1 MTAVVNV
8 ISPVLIKAGQF
19 IDGASANSDVWVKS
33 GEHEID
39 SDFAQSLAS
48 SGYVEVISVNG
59 VGFVAA
65 PCCADH

>member
-19 IDGASANSDVWVKS
+19 IDGKNAPADVWVKS

-39 SDFAQSLAS
+39 DDLAQDLAR
-48 SGYVEVISVNG
+48 SGYVEIVSVNG
-59 VGFVAA
+59 VGVVAA